1 MSFFTWCGAAIGCSL
16 SHYFVR
22 LDVLSIDM
30 KRPFF
35 NFIKPIFA
43 NEILSSALHTFAF
56 TLSGALLGLLTEM
69 TYNVSFPSLVVF
81 LLSVLIKNRNKFIPS
96 FSRSESARESEGTG
110 ESANVI
116 ENTFCGVSGACAR
129 ERKCGACAMGEDE
142 ADAGAGAGGTT
153 AGVVSSENANTTFKE
168 NNALLPST
176 HKPSTDE
183 LDFDAD
189 SIESDKES
197 SIKDAIDKNVFIQ
210 TQSEGEGEAHKGTGG
225 TERDSSVESREAPL
239 TRNLLRRRQ

>member
-16 SHYFVR
+16 SHYFVP

-81 LLSVLIKNRNKFIPS
+81 LLSVFIKNRNKFIPS
-96 FSRSESARESEGTG
+96 FSSSRSESAGESESTG
-110 ESANVI
+110 ESANVR
-116 ENTFCGVSGACAR
+116 ENTICGGVSKR
-129 ERKCGACAMGEDE
+129 ECGACAMGEDE
-142 ADAGAGAGGTT
+142 ADAGAGAGGT
-153 AGVVSSENANTTFKE
+153 ACVVSSENANTTFKE

-176 HKPSTDE
+176 QTPSTDE

-210 TQSEGEGEAHKGTGG
+210 TQSEGEGEAHNGTGG
-225 TERDSSVESREAPL
+225 PERDSSVESREAPL